1 MSAICFKKLLER
13 GINASLDCE
22 PNSDRRENLG
32 TRFCSPYGKDI
43 GFVTCECCKNDW
55 FVYTW
60 RPEIWHPRQPW
71 TNEKTRQCMMSVWP
85 TWDVIPW
92 HDWQSKVLF
101 SVRIYWVCALDRT
114 GAVRR
119 IDGLYRAGIDA
130 LYLVILRYWY
140 FKEGGG
146 WASSKI
152 GLGRVRSI
160 SLHALLVLDPSLLTT
175 TCNTL
180 KNVTNLQSFGSSC
193 LSVLSIVLDIFLY
206 SYVYSF
212 LDI

>member
-1 MSAICFKKLLER
+1 MKNRAVHPGNCWWVPPRIPQS
-13 GINASLDCE
+13 
-22 PNSDRRENLG
+22 
-32 TRFCSPYGKDI
+32 TCSPVHRMARILAARHANVVRAIDL
-43 GFVTCECCKNDW
+43 FTLDVL
-55 FVYTW
+55 
-60 RPEIWHPRQPW
+60 RHPRQPW

-85 TWDVIPW
+85 TWDVISW

-101 SVRIYWVCALDRT
+101 SVRIYWVSALDRT

-146 WASSKI
+146 WASAKI
-152 GLGRVRSI
+152 GLEWVRSI
-160 SLHALLVLDPSLLTT
+160 SLHALFVLDPSLLTT

-206 SYVYSF
+206 SYAYSF